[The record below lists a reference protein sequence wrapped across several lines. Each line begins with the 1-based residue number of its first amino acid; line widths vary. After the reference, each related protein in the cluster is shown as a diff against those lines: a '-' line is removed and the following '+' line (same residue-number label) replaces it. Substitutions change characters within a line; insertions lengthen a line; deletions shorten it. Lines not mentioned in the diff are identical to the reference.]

1 MSVREKERLYAFV
14 PVYVCAR
21 VCVFICMMH
30 ALVTACLL
38 VEGKNKLFTKTNKL
52 LKRQQIQS
60 LEKKKRAVHPFVLWM
75 VSF

>member
-30 ALVTACLL
+30 ARYCV
-38 VEGKNKLFTKTNKL
+38 FTC
-52 LKRQQIQS
+52 RG
-60 LEKKKRAVHPFVLWM
+60 
-75 VSF
+75 